1 MASDAMTPQ
10 RRVETVASQPG
21 SQLGERLRRLRKQ
34 AGWTLQELSRYSGV
48 SLSTLSKIENSQV
61 APTFDTLVKAAR
73 GLGIGF
79 EALLA
84 EPVPTEPPPVISRR
98 AAGRLMVT
106 RAGAA
111 VAFST
116 PMYDYAV
123 HANGLRRKY
132 MTPLIMEVKA
142 STADDVVNWSSHD
155 GEEFI
160 LVLSG
165 TIELHTEFYDPVRL
179 ETGDSAYID
188 SGMAHMFLSIGQDHA
203 HMASICYSDAID
215 GPSLMANVPEAAD
228 QSADKPTDHNRS
240 TERMGS
246 A

>member
-1 MASDAMTPQ
+1 MGQDTITHPEPGEPSPGEADAG
-10 RRVETVASQPG
+10 E
-21 SQLGERLRRLRKQ
+21 QLGERLRRLRKE
-34 AGWTLQELSRYSGV
+34 AGWTLQDLSRHSGV
-48 SLSTLSKIENSQV
+48 SLSTLSKIENAQV

-84 EPVPTEPPPVISRR
+84 EPAGHEPTATAARR
-98 AAGRLMVT
+98 ATGRLMVT
-106 RAGAA
+106 RANEA

-116 PMYDYAV
+116 PMYEYKV
-123 HANGLRRKY
+123 HANALRRKY

-142 STADDVVNWSSHD
+142 RRLDEVMNWSSHE

-165 TIELHTEFYDPVRL
+165 TIELHTEFYEPVRL

-188 SGMAHMFLSIGQDHA
+188 SGMAHMFLSVGEGNA
-203 HMASICYSDAID
+203 RMASICYSDALD
-215 GPSLMANVPEAAD
+215 GPGLLPNGLEAETAP
-228 QSADKPTDHNRS
+228 Q
-240 TERMGS
+240 
-246 A
+246 

>member
-1 MASDAMTPQ
+1 
-10 RRVETVASQPG
+10 
-21 SQLGERLRRLRKQ
+21 
-34 AGWTLQELSRYSGV
+34 
-48 SLSTLSKIENSQV
+48 
-61 APTFDTLVKAAR
+61 
-73 GLGIGF
+73 
-79 EALLA
+79 
-84 EPVPTEPPPVISRR
+84 
-98 AAGRLMVT
+98 MVT

-111 VAFST
+111 VTFST

-142 STADDVVNWSSHD
+142 RTADDVVNWSSHD

-165 TIELHTEFYDPVRL
+165 TIDLHTEFYDPVRL

-188 SGMAHMFLSIGQDHA
+188 SGMAHMFLSIGRDHA

-215 GPSLMANVPEAAD
+215 GPSLMANVPDAAD
-228 QSADKPTDHNRS
+228 QSADMPTDHNRS

>member
-1 MASDAMTPQ
+1 MAQEQIPPQ
-10 RRVETVASQPG
+10 RRADEVASQPG
-21 SQLGERLRRLRKQ
+21 DQLGERLRRLRKD
-34 AGWTLQELSRYSGV
+34 AGWTLQDLSRQSGV

-84 EPVPTEPPPVISRR
+84 EPAPSDPPPVISRR
-98 AAGRLMVT
+98 ATGRLMVT
-106 RAGAA
+106 RAADA

-132 MTPLIMEVKA
+132 MTPLITEVKA
-142 STADDVVNWSSHD
+142 RKVDEVTNWSSHD

-160 LVLSG
+160 FVLAG
-165 TIELHTEFYDPVRL
+165 TIELHTEFYEPVRL
-179 ETGDSAYID
+179 EAGDSAYID
-188 SGMAHMFLSIGQDHA
+188 SSMAHLFLSIGPENA
-203 HMASICYSDAID
+203 RMASICYSDAID
-215 GPSLMANVPEAAD
+215 GPGLMANVPEAEA
-228 QSADKPTDHNRS
+228 APT
-240 TERMGS
+240 
-246 A
+246 

>member
-1 MASDAMTPQ
+1 MAQEPTTPQ
-10 RRVETVASQPG
+10 PG
-21 SQLGERLRRLRKQ
+21 DQLGERLRRLRKE
-34 AGWTLQELSRYSGV
+34 AGWTLQHLSRQSGV
-48 SLSTLSKIENSQV
+48 SLSTLSKIENAQV

-84 EPVPTEPPPVISRR
+84 EPAPSDPPPVTTRR
-98 AAGRLMVT
+98 NMGRLMVT
-106 RAGAA
+106 RAAAA

-142 STADDVVNWSSHD
+142 RTANDVVNWSSHD

-165 TIELHTEFYDPVRL
+165 TIDLHTEFYDPVRL

-188 SGMAHMFLSIGQDHA
+188 SGMAHMFLTSGPGHA

-215 GPSLMANVPEAAD
+215 GPSLMANVPDAEEKSLD
-228 QSADKPTDHNRS
+228 RPSNLDRN
-240 TERMGS
+240 TERMGY
-246 A
+246 

>member
-1 MASDAMTPQ
+1 MVQQTTSSPQ
-10 RRVETVASQPG
+10 RAAANEPQPG
-21 SQLGERLRRLRKQ
+21 EQLGERLRRLRKDM
-34 AGWTLQELSRYSGV
+34 GWTLQNLASQSGV
-48 SLSTLSKIENSQV
+48 SLSTLSKIENAQV
-61 APTFDTLVKAAR
+61 TPTFDTLVKAAR

-79 EALLA
+79 ETLLA
-84 EPVPTEPPPVISRR
+84 EPVASDPPAAEPVAALRR
-98 AAGRLMVT
+98 ATGRLMVT

-142 STADDVVNWSSHD
+142 RRIEEVTNWSSHD

-160 LVLSG
+160 FVMSG
-165 TIELHTEFYDPVRL
+165 TIDLHTEFYDPVRL

-188 SGMAHMFLSIGQDHA
+188 SGMAHMFLSIGPGHA
-203 HMASICYSDAID
+203 RMASICYCDAID
-215 GPSLMANVPEAAD
+215 GPGLMAKVP
-228 QSADKPTDHNRS
+228 
-240 TERMGS
+240 
-246 A
+246 

>member
-1 MASDAMTPQ
+1 MVQETTSPQ
-10 RRVETVASQPG
+10 PRAATDSTHAGE
-21 SQLGERLRRLRKQ
+21 QLGERLRRLRKE
-34 AGWTLQELSRYSGV
+34 AGWTLQDLSRQSGV
-48 SLSTLSKIENSQV
+48 SLSTLSKIENAQV
-61 APTFDTLVKAAR
+61 APTFDTLVKAAC

-84 EPVPTEPPPVISRR
+84 EPVASDPPAASRR
-98 AAGRLMVT
+98 ATGRLMVT

-142 STADDVVNWSSHD
+142 RNVEEVTTWSSHD

-160 LVLSG
+160 FVMSG
-165 TIELHTEFYDPVRL
+165 TIDLHTEFYDPVRL

-188 SGMAHMFLSIGQDHA
+188 SGMAHMFLSIGA
-203 HMASICYSDAID
+203 GNARMASICYSDAID
-215 GPSLMANVPEAAD
+215 GPGLMANVPEAEAA
-228 QSADKPTDHNRS
+228 S
-240 TERMGS
+240 
-246 A
+246 